1 MKSFSQFSNNEIVI
15 EKKPLVEASILKP
28 DYVIGHKFLY
38 KGGIKEFD
46 NEGFKHGD
54 IFTAVKPTKKAIFIG
69 DEEGANE
76 KWLESGK
83 KTFHI
88 KGGAGYKSAYFNHV
102 REGGDVPSGAQWEEL
117 IIYEYNK
124 LNGKKID
131 PDVTRTAESFP
142 LYLDIA
148 TDIAKEF
155 NKKLKENELVSTGK
169 GGIPNAIS
177 KIYKDSGASNPT
189 PKTDIA
195 GSTFKEKI
203 SLKKAGGSQLMS
215 GAKGE
220 SIATV
225 RAALSKMGED
235 KNFANGLI
243 KAMEEKMNSLITT
256 ETVTSLSKRSK
267 DGETGEEILD
277 FQQKDKDNKE
287 LSEIL
292 MSYLNNNSKVNSLFS
307 LNVVL
312 EASTGNVKFS
322 EGPAAANLLGKF
334 DISSKKVE
342 VEPITSINDKIIKK
356 YASQINPYIAFKKG
370 GGNSPAYSTMRISL
384 KENYGIDTFKDMV
397 INELTTIDG
406 FASELLTEEFLEEG
420 AFDMIKRAGNWAK
433 NVGRQTWNKFQ
444 KVIKKVIDSV
454 KKVLSKIAKMGKR
467 MFDAVMSFFNLEI
480 SNVRGVPVDISL

>member
-1 MKSFSQFSNNEIVI
+1 M
-15 EKKPLVEASILKP
+15 
-28 DYVIGHKFLY
+28 IGHKFLY
-38 KGGIKEFD
+38 KGGIKEMD
-46 NEGFKHGD
+46 AEGFKHGD
-54 IFTAVKPTKKAIFIG
+54 IFVAVKPTKKAIFIG
-69 DEEGANE
+69 SEDGENE

-102 REGGDVPSGAQWEEL
+102 KEGGGKPSGAQWEEL
-117 IIYEYNK
+117 IIFEYNK
-124 LNGKKID
+124 LNGKTTDSDIVK
-131 PDVTRTAESFP
+131 TAESFP

-148 TDIAKEF
+148 KGIAENF
-155 NKKLKENELVSTGK
+155 NTKLRENELVSTGK

-177 KIYKDSGASNPT
+177 KLYKDSGASNTT

-195 GSTFKEKI
+195 GKSFKEKI

-243 KAMEEKMNSLITT
+243 KAMEEKMSKLITT
-256 ETVTSLSKRSK
+256 ETVTSLSKRTK
-267 DGETGEEILD
+267 EGETGEDIID

-287 LSEIL
+287 LSEVL
-292 MSYLNNNSKVNSLFS
+292 TSYLNNNTKVNQLFS

-312 EASTGNVKFS
+312 EASTGNVKFN

-334 DISSKKVE
+334 DIGSQKVV
-342 VEPITSINDKIIKK
+342 VEPITSINDKIIKD
-356 YASQINPYIAFKKG
+356 YASKISPYIAFKKG
-370 GGNSPAYSTMRISL
+370 GGDSPAYSTMRIGL
-384 KENYGIDTFKDMV
+384 KENYGIDTFRDMV

-406 FASELLTEEFLEEG
+406 FSELLTEEFLEEG

-433 NVGRQTWNKFQ
+433 NVGRETWNKFQ
-444 KVIKKVIDSV
+444 KVIKKVLDGV
-454 KKVLSKIAKMGKR
+454 KKVLGKIAKMGKR
-467 MFDAVMSFFNLEI
+467 MFEAVMAFFGLEI
-480 SNVRGVPVDISL
+480 NNVSGVPVDISL

>member
-1 MKSFSQFSNNEIVI
+1 MKSFSDFTNKTITVP
-15 EKKPLVEASILKP
+15 KKPLVEASILKP
-28 DYVIGHKFLY
+28 DYVIGHKFMY

-46 NEGFKHGD
+46 AEGFKHGD
-54 IFTAVKPTKKAIFIG
+54 VFIAVKPTKRVTAFLG
-69 DEEGANE
+69 TEDGQFE
-76 KWLESGK
+76 KYLQNGK

-102 REGGDVPSGAQWEEL
+102 KEGGDTPSGAQWEEL

-124 LNGKKID
+124 LNNKKTD
-131 PDVTRTAESFP
+131 ADVIRTAESFP

-148 TDIAKEF
+148 KEIAVGF
-155 NKKLKENELVSTGK
+155 NKKLKEKELVSTGK
-169 GGIPNAIS
+169 GGIPNTIS

-195 GSTFKEKI
+195 GSGFKEKI

-225 RAALSKMGED
+225 RAALSKMGEN
-235 KNFANGLI
+235 KNFAKGLVE
-243 KAMEEKMNSLITT
+243 KMEEKMNSLITT
-256 ETVTSLSKRSK
+256 ETVTSLNKRTAA
-267 DGETGEEILD
+267 GEKGEDIID
-277 FQQKDKDNKE
+277 FQQKDKDNRE

-292 MSYLNNNSKVNSLFS
+292 MSYLNNDTEVNQLFS

-312 EASTGNVKFS
+312 EASTGNVKFN

-334 DISSKKVE
+334 DINTKKVE

-370 GGNSPAYSTMRISL
+370 GGNSPAYSTMRIGL
-384 KENYGIDTFKDMV
+384 KEHYGIDDFKTMV
-397 INELTTIDG
+397 VNELTAMDG
-406 FASELLTEEFLEEG
+406 FDLLLTEEVLEEG
-420 AFDMIKRAGNWAK
+420 AFDIIKRAGNWAK
-433 NVGRQTWNKFQ
+433 EIGSKTWNKFQ
-444 KVIKKVIDSV
+444 KAIKKVMDNV
-454 KKVLSKIAKMGKR
+454 KKVLKRIANMGKR
-467 MFDAVMSFFNLEI
+467 MFEAVMAFFNVEI